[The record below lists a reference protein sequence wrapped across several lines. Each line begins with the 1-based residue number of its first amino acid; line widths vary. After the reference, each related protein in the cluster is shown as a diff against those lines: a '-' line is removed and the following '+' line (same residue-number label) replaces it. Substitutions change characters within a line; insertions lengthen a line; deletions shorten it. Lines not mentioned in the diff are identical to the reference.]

1 MNDARKTLF
10 TGLKDLR
17 NFFDKRNFMEVA
29 TPPMVQNPGM
39 EVHIHP
45 FKVNRAIDNSDTEL
59 YLQTSPEF
67 AMKELLSEGFE
78 KIYNISYCFRDEP
91 RSSTHR
97 PQFLMLEWY
106 RANSDYSSIK
116 QDCRELVLELP
127 NSPFK
132 KIEKVTVSDLF
143 LEFCQFDILDFLD
156 KEDLFK
162 KITSDFSELSITK
175 ELPWEDLFFM
185 LFLNKIEVQFKN
197 FPALI
202 VDEYPAP
209 LKALSTLKPDDHRI
223 CQRFELYLNGL
234 EVANCF
240 NELIDPIEQK
250 SRFDS
255 DSIKKK
261 KLYNYSLPEPKEFYN
276 SLEKGLAP
284 SAGVALGVERL
295 LMAIHNRDDLFF
307 N

>member
-1 MNDARKTLF
+1 
-10 TGLKDLR
+10 
-17 NFFDKRNFMEVA
+17 
-29 TPPMVQNPGM
+29 MVENPGM

-45 FKVNRAIDNSDTEL
+45 FKVDRAQNNSSTD
-59 YLQTSPEF
+59 YFLQTSPEF

-91 RSSTHR
+91 ESSTHR

-106 RANSDYSSIK
+106 RANADYNLIK
-116 QDCRELVLELP
+116 EDCRELVLELP

-132 KIEKVTVSDLF
+132 ALEQVTVSELF
-143 LEFCQFDILDFLD
+143 LEFCNFDILEFLNKDDLYQKLTADF
-156 KEDLFK
+156 K
-162 KITSDFSELSITK
+162 ELSVTK

-185 LFLNKIEVQFKN
+185 LFLNKIEVEFKN

-209 LKALSTLKPDDHRI
+209 LSALSTIKESDPRV

-240 NELIDPIEQK
+240 NELINLEEQK
-250 SRFDS
+250 ERFEKDS
-255 DSIKKK
+255 QKKNA
-261 KLYNYSLPEPKEFYN
+261 LYGYELPKPTQFYN
-276 SLEKGLAP
+276 SLTKGLPP
-284 SAGVALGVERL
+284 SAGIAMGVERL
-295 LMAIHNRDDLFF
+295 LMAIHDRDDLFF